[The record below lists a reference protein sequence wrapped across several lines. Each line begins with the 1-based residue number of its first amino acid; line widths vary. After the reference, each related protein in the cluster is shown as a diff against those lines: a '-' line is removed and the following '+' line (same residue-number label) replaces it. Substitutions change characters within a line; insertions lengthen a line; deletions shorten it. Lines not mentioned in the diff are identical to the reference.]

1 MVKTKFVE
9 IIEFVSYIYKLKY
22 KVWRIN
28 LLPKKK
34 KIKLY
39 SGIKLLYIIK
49 RELLHI

>member
-1 MVKTKFVE
+1 MVKSKFVE

-34 KIKLY
+34 IKLH